1 MDLEALCCTEG
12 KKISET
18 YSSQKRQTRTGNGI
32 TGCGAERSP
41 FQLFEKTL
49 GFLGNMNE
57 SSSWTLLSPAETRAL
72 RAGVGWGG
80 VMIDK

>member
-1 MDLEALCCTEG
+1 MLHRG
-12 KKISET
+12 KKSLKRTIHRKDKQGQET
-18 YSSQKRQTRTGNGI
+18 ASLDVGRRE
-32 TGCGAERSP
+32 ERSP

-72 RAGVGWGG
+72 RAGVGWG
-80 VMIDK
+80 DD